1 MLIKSI
7 LNRCHKFK
15 SFVYGKAYFAEDEG
29 RPVLK
34 VEIVPR
40 KNSKGICSKCHRPAP
55 GYDRLGERKFE
66 FIPVWG
72 FSVFFVYSMRR
83 VECPT
88 CGVGIEEVPWA
99 EGKHHQT
106 KTHMQ
111 FLAHWAKKLSWKEVA
126 ESFHTTWPKVYHAV
140 RYRVA
145 WGLRHRDLSG
155 ITAIG
160 IDELQWHKGHEYLT
174 LVYQINAEAIRL
186 LWIGRDRTVKTL
198 LRFFRFI
205 GKERSER
212 LQFVCSDMWKPYLK
226 VIKKKADEAIHIL
239 DRFHIV
245 ATIHKAIDEVRA
257 EEYRKMKQD
266 GHESVLKHS
275 RWCLLKRKKNL
286 TEKQEVKLKELLTYN
301 LKSVRAYLL
310 KEDFN
315 GLWDYVSPSW
325 AGKFLDRWC
334 IRVMRSKIEPMKRV
348 AKTIRTHQDLILNW
362 FKAKKAYSCGIV
374 EGLNNKVKVTTR
386 KSYGFKS
393 FKCTEIAL
401 YHVLGKLPEPES
413 YHLRQSRRLET
424 LRAPQRG

>member
-1 MLIKSI
+1 
-7 LNRCHKFK
+7 
-15 SFVYGKAYFAEDEG
+15 
-29 RPVLK
+29 
-34 VEIVPR
+34 
-40 KNSKGICSKCHRPAP
+40 
-55 GYDRLGERKFE
+55 
-66 FIPVWG
+66 
-72 FSVFFVYSMRR
+72 
-83 VECPT
+83 
-88 CGVGIEEVPWA
+88 
-99 EGKHHQT
+99 
-106 KTHMQ
+106 
-111 FLAHWAKKLSWKEVA
+111 
-126 ESFHTTWPKVYHAV
+126 
-140 RYRVA
+140 
-145 WGLRHRDLSG
+145 
-155 ITAIG
+155 
-160 IDELQWHKGHEYLT
+160 
-174 LVYQINAEAIRL
+174 VYQINAEAIRL

-401 YHVLGKLPEPES
+401 YHVLGKLPEPELTHKF
-413 YHLRQSRRLET
+413 Y
-424 LRAPQRG
+424 